1 MLGTPFSR
9 ITHIARRQHLLLF
22 ILLPIAILLAFGMYL
37 GAKRVIEQEQRRF
50 TLDFSA
56 LIGYINEQDLFLHK
70 LQKQNGRLA
79 TIPLLRATS
88 FHEVYLPADG
98 KFHLY
103 EGRETEVDLP
113 FTLACQGEVD
123 CSKLPSKIFSL
134 GGYLSAFYS
143 SFWATSYFPAAPVF
157 FVNENDSFSIGVPA
171 VDANKNSEASSIN
184 LYLSITNA
192 VRQKLQ
198 SINPQDC
205 QNNQRADKTIWF
217 RTPSLPDQIIGLVP
231 AGFPPIIWKG
241 TSLKTSCL
249 YAATLLNRSLT
260 GVLER
265 TFNPAPKHVFWL
277 QYKGKAWVS
286 HREHGLLIGEYEPPN
301 LLNPGLNYTSNGLV
315 LKVADKSGNWI
326 GVYMLS
332 YSSFFKNNLWLPLGT
347 LLIITTS
354 IVGSALYMRWYNNRV
369 IKPAQQAQR
378 DIIESEAF
386 NRTLIETAPIALCI
400 IARDNG
406 HVVFANPLALELMGA
421 TLGEP
426 LPDTV
431 AMTSLIDQIKHTV
444 KDGTI
449 DRLDISPERTLYV
462 AYAPTRFMQQDVI
475 LCIFADVSSHAQ
487 IERNLLKARKAAEE
501 ANEAKSIFLA
511 TMSHEIRT
519 PLYGALGTLELL
531 SLTQL
536 THRQRQY
543 VDRIEDASQILLQII
558 SDILDISKIEAGQ
571 LQLEKTTF
579 SPRELIQSCTGAYA
593 GMAYRKGLL
602 LFSVVATDIPHKVIG
617 DPTRLRQILSNLI
630 SNAIKFTETGFVIVR
645 MNLLNNSPSEAHL
658 LLEVCDSGM
667 GINKERQEKLFT
679 PFYFANMEHHS
690 LGGAGLGLSIC
701 ARLAELMNTKIQLK
715 SESMLGSKFY
725 FELNLVTVTD
735 EELIEPELNHSNIW
749 VRTPHPELTKN
760 ICDWLN
766 SWGATTTVVDTIPKI
781 SEESSI
787 FLDIQQ
793 RPHNETVDW
802 HGRYLALSLSGETA
816 TFEIDA
822 YSISSIGFGIDHLIH
837 DKAAIN
843 HPKTDIYRFNL
854 HILVAEDHPLNRI
867 TLKEQLEQL
876 GCEVTLAEDGEE
888 ALALWDITP
897 YDIVL
902 TDVNM
907 PYMNG
912 YELARKLRSEGAHQ
926 PIIGVTANAMRDE
939 EQRCVE
945 SGMNGWLVK
954 PIELRELVSLLCQ
967 YSSYGQYASQKN
979 VTAVEPQEPNIIA
992 KHRGLFLQSMWEDLK
1007 ILESS
1012 IKQKNFEDILMI
1024 LHRMRGALNL
1034 SKQRKIASRMEQLEL
1049 HIKSSNLDEECLNEI
1064 SIVADEVNNL
1074 LVRIETDSIL

>member
-1 MLGTPFSR
+1 MF
-9 ITHIARRQHLLLF
+9 F
-22 ILLPIAILLAFGMYL
+22 ILLPIAILLAVGMYL

-50 TLDFSA
+50 TLDFST
-56 LIGYINEQDLFLHK
+56 LIGYLNEQELFLHQ

-79 TIPLLRATS
+79 IIPLLRVTS
-88 FHEVYLPADG
+88 FHEVSLPVDS

-123 CSKLPSKIFSL
+123 CARLSSKIFSL

-143 SFWATSYFPAAPVF
+143 SFWATSYFPAATVF
-157 FVNENDSFSIGVPA
+157 FVNENDSFSLGVPA
-171 VDANKNSEASSIN
+171 VNTNEDSESISIK

-198 SINPQDC
+198 SINPENC
-205 QNNQRADKTIWF
+205 QNNGRADKIIWF
-217 RTPSLPDQIIGLVP
+217 RTPSLPDQVIGLIP
-231 AGFPPIIWKG
+231 AGFPPTVWKG
-241 TSLKTSCL
+241 TSLKPSCL
-249 YAATLLNRSLT
+249 YAATLLNRSQT

-265 TFNPAPKHVFWL
+265 KFNPAPKHVFWL

-286 HREHGLLIGEYEPPN
+286 HREHGLLIGENEPPK
-301 LLNPGLNYTSNGLV
+301 LLNPGLNYTLNGLV
-315 LKVADKSGNWI
+315 LKVTDKTDNWT
-326 GVYMLS
+326 GVYLLS
-332 YSSFFKNNLWLPLGT
+332 YSSFFRNNLWLPLGT
-347 LLIITTS
+347 LLIIIIS
-354 IVGSALYMRWYNNRV
+354 ILGSTLYMRWYNSRV

-378 DIIESEAF
+378 DILESEAF
-386 NRTLIETAPIALCI
+386 NRTLIQTAPMALCI

-421 TLGEP
+421 TAGEP
-426 LPDTV
+426 LPKTK
-431 AMTSLIDQIKHTV
+431 AMTALLKQIKHTV

-462 AYAPTRFMQQDVI
+462 AYAPTRYMQQDVI

-501 ANEAKSIFLA
+501 ANEAKSTFLA

-571 LQLEKTTF
+571 LQLEQTTF
-579 SPRELIQSCTGAYA
+579 NPRELIQSCTGAYA

-602 LFSVVATDIPHKVIG
+602 LFSVIATDIPHKVIG

-645 MNLLNNSPSEAHL
+645 LNLLNNSSSEAHL
-658 LLEVCDSGM
+658 SLEVCDSGV
-667 GINKERQEKLFT
+667 GISKERQEKLFT
-679 PFYFANMEHHS
+679 PFYLASTEHHI

-715 SESMLGSKFY
+715 SESMLGSKFF

-735 EELIEPELNHSNIW
+735 EEPVEPELNHAKIW
-749 VRTPHPELTKN
+749 VRTPHPELTAN
-760 ICDWLN
+760 ICGWLN
-766 SWGATTTVVDTIPKI
+766 SWGANTTAVDTIPKI
-781 SEESSI
+781 SDESSI
-787 FLDIQQ
+787 MLDILH

-802 HGRYLALSLSGETA
+802 NGRYLALFLSGETG
-816 TFEIDA
+816 TSEIDA

-837 DKAAIN
+837 DKAAI
-843 HPKTDIYRFNL
+843 HPPKADIHRFHL
-854 HILVAEDHPLNRI
+854 RVLVAEDHPLNRI

-897 YDIVL
+897 YDMVL

-912 YELARKLRSEGAHQ
+912 YELARKLRSEGASQ

-967 YSSYGQYASQKN
+967 YSSYEQDASQSD
-979 VTAVEPQEPNIIA
+979 VPAVEPQEPNILT
-992 KHRGLFLQSMWEDLK
+992 KHRRLFLQSMWEDWK

-1012 IKQKNFEDILMI
+1012 IAQNNCEDILMI
-1024 LHRMRGALNL
+1024 LHRMRGALTL
-1034 SKQRKIASRMEQLEL
+1034 AKQREMSSRIELLEL
-1049 HIKSSNLDEECLNEI
+1049 QIKSSGLDETCLAWVIAVANEI
-1064 SIVADEVNNL
+1064 NNL
-1074 LVRIETDSIL
+1074 LCRIEAESI